1 MLGDRGFFTRGGHK
15 GRRAGSFL
23 KDMGERF
30 QGPFNP
36 ELTDAAFLADMRRR
50 GNEMAQ
56 ELKAPRTWRW
66 IKRHL
71 LRSGDEVTLTGLEY
85 NRLMRLAALES
96 ATDVPDYRYERMP
109 LATFAHLVGK
119 AEARMAGDDGEEE
132 ERDVAT

>member
-15 GRRAGSFL
+15 GRRAGSFM
-23 KDMGERF
+23 KGMGERF

-36 ELTDAAFLADMRRR
+36 GLTDAAFLADMRKR

-56 ELKAPRTWRW
+56 ELKAPRSWRW

-71 LRSGDEVTLTGLEY
+71 LRSGDEVTLTGMEY
-85 NRLMRLAALES
+85 NRLMRLAALGS
-96 ATDVPDYRYERMP
+96 ASEVPDYRYERVP

-119 AEARMAGDDGEEE
+119 AEAQLQGEDEEE
-132 ERDVAT
+132 GEA

>member
-119 AEARMAGDDGEEE
+119 AEARMAGEDGEEE
-132 ERDVAT
+132 GRDVAT

>member
-23 KDMGERF
+23 KDLGDRF
-30 QGPFNP
+30 QGPFSS

-71 LRSGDEVTLTGLEY
+71 LRSGDEVVLTGMEY

-96 ATDVPDYRYERMP
+96 PSEVPDHRYERVP
-109 LATFAHLVGK
+109 LASFAHLVGK
-119 AEARMAGDDGEEE
+119 AEARLAGEDEEE
-132 ERDVAT
+132 GSA

>member
-23 KDMGERF
+23 KGMGERF

-36 ELTDAAFLADMRRR
+36 DLTDAAFLTEMRKR
-50 GNEMAQ
+50 GNEIAQ
-56 ELKAPRTWRW
+56 ELKAPKTWRW

-71 LRSGDEVTLTGLEY
+71 LRSGDEVTLSGMEY
-85 NRLMRLAALES
+85 NRLMHLAALES
-96 ATDVPDYRYERMP
+96 ASEVPDYRYERVP

-119 AEARMAGDDGEEE
+119 AEARLAGEEE
-132 ERDVAT
+132 EGDDA